1 MNTKKDERGQQIN
14 TGGGAAVEGDV
25 NTGGGDFVG
34 RDQFVDE
41 HIYVPARDRE
51 EKGGCLLLIER
62 GFTFIITFVIGG
74 IVMGIFGALIGAVAG
89 GGEDS
94 AMVGAVIGGILG
106 LVFAIVATG
115 NISRYRQ
122 G

>member
-1 MNTKKDERGQQIN
+1 MNSKEKGEGNHIH

-34 RDQFVDE
+34 RDQIKEE

-51 EKGGCLLLIER
+51 EKGGCLLFIER
-62 GFTFIITFVIGG
+62 GFTFVISFVIGG
-74 IVMGIFGALIGAVAG
+74 IALAIFGGLIGTGV
-89 GGEDS
+89 GGEDG

-106 LVFAIVATG
+106 LIFAVVVTG
-115 NISRYRQ
+115 NVSRYRQ